1 MNNALVEGKYF
12 RVHQIEKIVDINENG
27 VVTELRPIYH
37 GLAIERKQDDCY
49 YVVSH
54 VRLGFTNSVEL
65 LNVEFRPIEIIDESM
80 SMEDFW
86 EMMQE
91 YRNCVEFAK
100 HTLEDILNENR
111 VF

>member
-1 MNNALVEGKYF
+1 MSNALVEGKYF
-12 RVHQIEKIVDINENG
+12 RVSRIVKIVDINENG
-27 VVTELRPIYH
+27 IVTEPRPIYH
-37 GLAIERKQDDCY
+37 GLSIERKQGEHY

-54 VRLGFTNSVEL
+54 VRLGFENHVEL
-65 LNVEFRPIEIIDESM
+65 FNVEFRPIEIIDESM

-86 EMMQE
+86 EMMHE